1 MIESTVTLK
10 WLLITDDEV
19 YEGDA
24 DLHKKWCYTPESF
37 LWLDIEGSSPS
48 SIKDLLATKFEL
60 EEADILDA
68 SRDRHPPRFSGH
80 NGDLFLLLK
89 SLDSDS
95 HSLDFTAQQLAIFSG
110 NNYLVTRHNRKSSY
124 IESLQSRLLSNK
136 FKMDSPRKL
145 IILLAQRTIKRYGEI
160 LLNLEERL
168 DELEDELL
176 QNPDEKLMQELL
188 GYNTA
193 LRKMRRILN
202 YHLNVFNSLSRHV
215 KKQEIIIENDKFE
228 DMAIEAERFNSLA
241 ELYQNVIN
249 DLIEGYISLNSHK
262 LNQVMRVLTVV
273 TVLFLPLS
281 LLVGIYGMNF
291 ENIPELKSQNGYFVL
306 LGVMGLIVSF
316 LIIFFH
322 KKRWL

>member
-1 MIESTVTLK
+1 MIESRITLK
-10 WLLITDDEV
+10 WLLITEDEV

-24 DLHKKWCYTPESF
+24 GLHKKWRDTPESF

-48 SIKDLLATKFEL
+48 AIKDLLASKFEL
-60 EEADILDA
+60 DEADILDA
-68 SRDRHPPRFSGH
+68 SRDRHPPRFSGQ
-80 NGDLFLLLK
+80 NGNLFLILK

-95 HSLDFTAQQLAIFSG
+95 HSLDFTTQQLAIFSG

-124 IESLQSRLLSNK
+124 IESLKSRLLSNK
-136 FKMDSPRKL
+136 LKVDSSRKL
-145 IILLAQRTIKRYGEI
+145 IILLAQHTIKRYGEI

-215 KKQEIIIENDKFE
+215 RKQETIIENDKFE

-291 ENIPELKSQNGYFVL
+291 ENIPELKSQNGYFIL
-306 LGVMGLIVSF
+306 LGIMGLIVSF
-316 LIIFFH
+316 LVIFFH